1 MPKRDRRRTIL
12 VWAGY
17 ILLLTCVVMP
27 LPIYKDY
34 LVHDYKLYREARA
47 FNQLEHPAGSSRIAF
62 QKYLGLYV
70 GNSNHCDYFV
80 GELRQYTGDS
90 QANESFYADKVVDG
104 LGVSVAIA
112 RNGDL
117 LGELRQSDMP
127 FQFDNLPVWSTSFAP
142 ARDHLY
148 LVYIFDINF
157 DSGWDIRCS

>member
-1 MPKRDRRRTIL
+1 MRDHRKTIL
-12 VWAGY
+12 LWVGFI
-17 ILLLTCVVMP
+17 ILLVCVVVP
-27 LPIYKDY
+27 FPIYKDY
-34 LVHDYKLYREARA
+34 LVHDYKLEREAWA
-47 FNQLEHPAGSSRIAF
+47 FKQLEHPPGTSRIAF
-62 QKYLGLYV
+62 QKYLDLYV

-90 QANESFYADKVVDG
+90 QAIESFYADKVVDG

-117 LGELRQSDMP
+117 LEELQQSDMP
-127 FQFDNLPVWSTSFAP
+127 FQFDNLPVWSTSSAP

-157 DSGWDIRCS
+157 DPGWDIRCS